1 MRQRTT
7 IVRTPFSNVAKRS
20 ALHTRG
26 RMSGKG
32 IGNVLL
38 DGGLGGQS
46 SYSSVNDFVE
56 TTNWKPSS
64 RTKAI
69 GGMGLS
75 NKIGKVLGE
84 LNIQKPLD
92 RKKKN
97 IKFSI

>member
-1 MRQRTT
+1 MKKPML
-7 IVRTPFSNVAKRS
+7 VRTPFSNVAKRS
-20 ALHTRG
+20 VLHTRG
-26 RMSGKG
+26 RMGGKG
-32 IGNVLL
+32 IGDVLL

-56 TTNWKPSS
+56 TTNWRPSS
-64 RTKAI
+64 RSKAM

-97 IKFSI
+97 IKFSL

>member
-7 IVRTPFSNVAKRS
+7 IVRTPFCNVAKRNTI
-20 ALHTRG
+20 HTRG
-26 RMSGKG
+26 KIGGKG

-38 DGGLGGQS
+38 DNGLGGQS
-46 SYSSVNDFVE
+46 SYSSINDFVE
-56 TTNWKPSS
+56 TTNWTPSS
-64 RTKAI
+64 RGRGM

-97 IKFSI
+97 IKFSL

>member
-1 MRQRTT
+1 MKKTT

-26 RMSGKG
+26 RMGGKG

-56 TTNWKPSS
+56 TTNWRPSS
-64 RTKAI
+64 RSKAM

-75 NKIGKVLGE
+75 NKIGKVLGD

-97 IKFSI
+97 IKFSL

>member
-1 MRQRTT
+1 MRQTTT

-26 RMSGKG
+26 RMKGMG

-97 IKFSI
+97 IKFSL

>member
-1 MRQRTT
+1 MKKTT

-20 ALHTRG
+20 AIHTRG
-26 RMSGKG
+26 RMGGKG

-56 TTNWKPSS
+56 TTNWNPSS
-64 RTKAI
+64 RSRAM

-97 IKFSI
+97 IKFSL